1 MVGEENL
8 PQLEY
13 VGGSR
18 GGERGG
24 GRGGV
29 RGARDCDVD
38 WQAAG
43 LGRGACQCCQ
53 CHALKNTSLGSARL
67 IVISGW
73 GDTARSLRTDYH
85 DHGGDH
91 HDHADHDHDDD
102 FIE

>member
-24 GRGGV
+24 GRGGDC

-43 LGRGACQCCQ
+43 LGREHVTIINVASVM
-53 CHALKNTSLGSARL
+53 L
-67 IVISGW
+67 
-73 GDTARSLRTDYH
+73 
-85 DHGGDH
+85 
-91 HDHADHDHDDD
+91 
-102 FIE
+102 